1 MSFSGLMA
9 PFVYWKN
16 FTLHN
21 GTIGI
26 IGGADAPTHTF
37 MLWVSCDGL
46 PIALISLGIC
56 LVISAV
62 FCLIFS
68 NTVKKYCNI
77 KTSLISLGL
86 SCVGAIGLVCVFIWF
101 SIVSFGEMSKHPIE
115 YPVSVLLGIVCFFA
129 FVVLIAVY
137 LKLRKTNWSIK
148 GLIIDILTSIIYL
161 PTFFY
166 IFSYIYGLLN

>member
-26 IGGADAPTHTF
+26 IGGADAPTYTF

-68 NTVKKYCNI
+68 NTVQKYCNI
-77 KTSLISLGL
+77 KTSLISLGI
-86 SCVGAIGLVCVFIWF
+86 SCIGLVCAFLWF
-101 SIVSFGEMSKHPIE
+101 SIALFWEMSRRPI
-115 YPVSVLLGIVCFFA
+115 SILLGVICL
-129 FVVLIAVY
+129 FVFIGLIIVY